1 MTYHHFSATMHP
13 MELVELF
20 RKAEQ
25 LAADG
30 EDDEARELFLRLTEF
45 PETGALAFFR
55 LGEIENRKK
64 NPEESYICHMK
75 AFELEPDLTARFVDE
90 QRSGYVYTYRYTK
103 VGETEVAQCP
113 LCNAPGEM
121 HSVYNMCTNNDFLE
135 GFNPVRIWRICR
147 QCNHIFAAGYP
158 DNLQKVLSST
168 VPESHIAPRLQFL
181 PGLSDTLARLRRFSH
196 GNRMLEVGVGAGEL
210 TSVAKEMLFDITGVE
225 IRKTYAQ
232 NVAARLDIA
241 VSPVDFM
248 DFTADDPFDFL
259 MLGDVLEHT
268 IKPLETL
275 EKANRLLVDGGILW
289 ISTPNFESAFS
300 FIMKDKDPM
309 WRVCEHL
316 NYFSYRSLMKALSLT
331 GFEVV
336 DYRSSKHYNGSME
349 VTARRRD
356 NKSQQDDH
364 AECDAG

>member
-1 MTYHHFSATMHP
+1 LCGQIPVTYHCFSATMHP
-13 MELVELF
+13 MNPVELF

-30 EDDEARELFLRLTEF
+30 NDDEAREAFLRLTEF
-45 PETGALAFFR
+45 PDTGALAFFR

-64 NPEESYICHMK
+64 NVGQSYAYHTK
-75 AFELEPDLTARFVDE
+75 AFEREPGLAARFIDE
-90 QRSGYVYTYRYTK
+90 QRSGYVYTYRYAK
-103 VGETEVAQCP
+103 VDEIEVAQCP
-113 LCNAPGEM
+113 LCNVPGEM
-121 HSVYNMCTNNDFLE
+121 HSVYNMCTNSDFLE

-158 DNLQKVLSST
+158 VNLQKVLSST
-168 VPESHIAPRLQFL
+168 APESHIAPRLQFL
-181 PGLSDTLARLRRFSH
+181 PELSDMLARLKGFAH

-210 TSVAKEMLFDITGVE
+210 TSVAKEMLFDIAGVE

-232 NVAARLDIA
+232 NVAARLGIPLF
-241 VSPVDFM
+241 PVDFM
-248 DFTADDPFDFL
+248 DFTTEDLFDIL

-268 IKPLETL
+268 IKPLAIL
-275 EKANRLLVDGGILW
+275 EKANRLLVDSGILW

-316 NYFSYRSLMKALSLT
+316 NYFSYRSLMKALSLA
-331 GFEVV
+331 GFEVI
-336 DYRSSKHYNGSME
+336 DYHSSKHYNGSME
-349 VTARRRD
+349 VTAR
-356 NKSQQDDH
+356 KK
-364 AECDAG
+364 G